1 MVEVSTNED
10 KSALASFSF
19 LPESDLPTEI
29 ASKQHVDALEDVL
42 LVNAFDSEDALVA
55 EQVLTVV
62 AHESANVAFEFID
75 VEFTLKFH
83 ACRRHSVIVFM
94 FCFSIQELRVH
105 LECLLQVECSN
116 VHELLWVNDAVFR
129 MEDWGESIDGFYSGL
144 DIGNLFIIDQIDF
157 VEQNSICKSKLLDRF
172 VFNSLGLLIVEVL
185 DDVLGINYCND
196 SIELIELSNLFINE
210 KSLGY
215 RRWVSESGCLN
226 DDAIKVLDPFVEIL
240 EFGG

>member
-19 LPESDLPTEI
+19 LPEPNLPTEI

-94 FCFSIQELRVH
+94 FCFSVQELRVH
-105 LECLLQVECSN
+105 LECLLQVECSD
-116 VHELLWVNDAVFR
+116 VHELLWVNDAVFS
-129 MEDWGESIDGFYSGL
+129 MEDGGESVDGFYSGF
-144 DIGNLFIIDQIDF
+144 DICNLFIIDLIDF
-157 VEQNSICKSKLLDRF
+157 IEHNSICKSKLFDRF
-172 VFNSLGLLIVEVL
+172 VLDSFGFLIVEVL
-185 DDVLGINYCND
+185 DDVLCIDDGDD
-196 SIELIELSNLFINE
+196 SVQI
-210 KSLGY
+210 
-215 RRWVSESGCLN
+215 
-226 DDAIKVLDPFVEIL
+226 VLA
-240 EFGG
+240 